1 MDEDDCE
8 AQAAKLRDWADTL
21 RMLAGRVRYD
31 FGKRAQL
38 HALADGFERRAEK
51 LESDVKSES

>member
-1 MDEDDCE
+1 MGADDFK
-8 AQAAKLRDWADTL
+8 AQAARLREWADTL
-21 RMLAGRVRYD
+21 RMLAGRLSYD

-38 HALADGFERRAEK
+38 HALADGFERRAEQ